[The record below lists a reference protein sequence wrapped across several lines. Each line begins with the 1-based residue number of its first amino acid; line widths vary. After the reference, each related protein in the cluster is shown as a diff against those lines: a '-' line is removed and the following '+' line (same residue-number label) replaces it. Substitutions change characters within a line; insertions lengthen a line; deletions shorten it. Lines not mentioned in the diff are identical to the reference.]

1 MSKAPDPKSKV
12 SRPVAPN
19 RPPSDAPGINPA
31 PGATPEIRAEPI
43 PAAAGITPP
52 PAETPAPRPAMAAPP
67 PPPPPRNSPL
77 NEPEPRPMLGRR
89 VDPAAIVIG
98 IGGAVLVL
106 ALWWL
111 LTTPRSLQE
120 ASVDPGR
127 VAQIEQRL
135 TALDGLR
142 GEVGALNG
150 RIQQVQP
157 LEARIKS
164 LEERPVATDTRP
176 IETRLAALAEQVAAN
191 ERNAG
196 QFGERDTAIER
207 RVQALEARPAVDSA
221 GFAPRDAVQQLS
233 SRVERLTERVEQ
245 QAGGL
250 DGRLQDQARAA
261 EGRLAAQD
269 KAVQDRLGALEAS
282 LNQRI
287 AALEGTLGQ
296 RMAALEQAQQRLAA
310 IEGRTARLAAIDG
323 LRGALIAGQPLGQ
336 ALGQIQQPPQA
347 LSRFAQSAPPT
358 EASLRLSFEDAA
370 KAARAASDAAQG
382 PDGSRG
388 GVVDSALSRLG
399 GLVTVRRGDQ
409 VVWGDAAEGEIERAR
424 RALEAGDIEMS
435 LQHVDKLP
443 PPARQAMQGWAE
455 QARALIAAR
464 SALRQLTAG

>member
-1 MSKAPDPKSKV
+1 M
-12 SRPVAPN
+12 
-19 RPPSDAPGINPA
+19 
-31 PGATPEIRAEPI
+31 
-43 PAAAGITPP
+43 
-52 PAETPAPRPAMAAPP
+52 
-67 PPPPPRNSPL
+67 
-77 NEPEPRPMLGRR
+77 NEPGPQPFIGKRI
-89 VDPAAIVIG
+89 DPAAIVIG
-98 IGGAVLVL
+98 IGGVVLVM

-111 LTTPRSLQE
+111 LTTPRSSQE
-120 ASVDPGR
+120 ANVDPAR

-176 IETRLAALAEQVAAN
+176 IETRLAALGEQVAAN
-191 ERNAG
+191 ERNSG
-196 QFGERDTAIER
+196 QANERDTAVER
-207 RVQALEARPAVDSA
+207 RVQALEARPAVDPA
-221 GFAPRDAVQQLS
+221 GFAQRDAVEQLS
-233 SRVERLTERVEQ
+233 GRVERLTERVEQ
-245 QAGGL
+245 QAGSL

-269 KAVQDRLGALEAS
+269 KAVQDRLGALEGT

-287 AALEGTLGQ
+287 TALEGTLNQRITALEGTLGQ

-323 LRGALIAGQPLGQ
+323 LRGALTAGQPLGA
-336 ALGQIQQPPQA
+336 ALGRIEQPPQA

-370 KAARAASDAAQG
+370 KAARAASDAAQQG
-382 PDGSRG
+382 PDGTRA

-409 VVWGDAAEGEIERAR
+409 VVWGDAAEAEIERAR

-435 LQHVDKLP
+435 LQHIDKLP
-443 PPARQAMQGWAE
+443 PQARQAMQGWAD

-464 SALRQLTAG
+464 AALRQLAAG